1 MTTLKNPGFYDAP
14 KNGKL
19 LPTLEE
25 REEAKRLIQSD
36 PLLRDQAFRQQ
47 YVEESSRG
55 GIHTL
60 KWADP
65 PLVVTLSKL
74 REPSNG
80 GLTADF
86 DVKGRRDTVNE
97 KGETIMKPFTYFT
110 RINLK
115 SGPTRATTAKDIAK
129 IAQGFIGGEDTWRYV
144 IERTCNYVRSSFNEG
159 EPGVQLIDS
168 KASETTEY
176 RLWPFFQERQHS
188 IVYGEGDSGK
198 SFFGVLAGFLIAT
211 GREHLRMKP
220 DKGNVCFLDY
230 ESDEAT
236 TKKRLSMVAAGFGE
250 GIPPFFYYMKM
261 KRPLED
267 DVDRVNAYLM
277 ENSIDFVIID
287 SAARAVLEAETSGPV
302 NQYFN
307 ALSGLEATTLTIA
320 HVSKTGK
327 ESEPFGSTFWYND
340 ARATYRALATQ
351 AGSTLTMALRNYKA
365 NNGPRLPDKAYEF
378 TFQQNMVTVDYGD
391 LDGIP
396 GIDENAPMHRRIETY
411 LLNNGGTVTAKDLA
425 ESFDVSPNYM
435 RTILTR
441 PPLKDKMVK
450 LEDGKWALKA

>member
-1 MTTLKNPGFYDAP
+1 MTTLKNPDFYAAP
-14 KNGKL
+14 KDGKPR
-19 LPTLEE
+19 PTRDEKE
-25 REEAKRLIQSD
+25 KAEQIIQSD
-36 PLLRDQAFRQQ
+36 PLLRDEAFRKQA
-47 YVEESSRG
+47 VEENSRG
-55 GIHTL
+55 GIFEL
-60 KWADP
+60 KWESP

-86 DVKGRRDTVNE
+86 DVKG
-97 KGETIMKPFTYFT
+97 KPHGIPFTYFT

-115 SGPTRATTAKDIAK
+115 SGPTRASTAKDVAK
-129 IAQGFIGGEDTWRYV
+129 TAKGFVGTEDTWRYV
-144 IERTCNYVRSSFNEG
+144 VERAANYVRKKFNEG
-159 EPGVQLIDS
+159 QPGIELIDS
-168 KASETTEY
+168 MASETTEY

-188 IVYGEGDSGK
+188 IIYGEGDSGK

-211 GREHLRMKP
+211 GREHLGMKP
-220 DKGNVCFLDY
+220 DKGNVCYLDY

-250 GIPPFFYYMKM
+250 GIPPFFHYVKM
-261 KRPLED
+261 TRPLED

-287 SAARAVLEAETSGPV
+287 SAARAVLEPETSSPV

-307 ALSGLEATTLTIA
+307 TLDGLEATTLTIA

-327 ESEPFGSTFWYND
+327 EKEPFGSIFWYNG
-340 ARATYRALATQ
+340 ARAIYRALATQ
-351 AGSTLTMALRNYKA
+351 ADSTLTLALRNWKA
-365 NNGPRLPDKAYEF
+365 NNGPKLRDKAYEF

-396 GIDENAPMHRRIETY
+396 GIDDNAPMHRRIETH
-411 LLNNGGTVTAKDLA
+411 LLNNGATTAKDLA
-425 ESFDVSPNYM
+425 ETLGISLNYAWA
-435 RTILTR
+435 ILTR
-441 PPLKDKMVK
+441 PPLKEKIVK
-450 LEDGKWALKA
+450 LEDGKLGLKA